1 MEVFLPERESVSML
15 INNTISKLTALIVD
29 DELFGRENLK
39 KIIETYCHEVE
50 VIGTADSAVS
60 AKKIV
65 QLQNPEVVFLDI
77 NMPVLDGFDFL
88 EEYNDKKFMVVFVSA
103 HEEYGI
109 KAVKAGADDYLLKP
123 INIKELK
130 QTIKKLLTIKDKKVT
145 VKTENPVEKIM
156 LPAAHGFDVLLID
169 NIIRIEAEGCY
180 TKVILK
186 ESKNVIV
193 SRTLKDFEDTVPKE
207 KFLRVHKSHLI
218 NLKHIKD
225 YSRLSGNYVTMTD
238 GSKVE
243 ISRRKVSVFIQKI
256 KTVLKTV

>member
-1 MEVFLPERESVSML
+1 M
-15 INNTISKLTALIVD
+15 LTAIIVD

-39 KIIETYCHEVE
+39 KIIETYCHEVS
-50 VIGTADSAVS
+50 VLGLASSVMD
-60 AKKIV
+60 AKKLV
-65 QLQNPEVVFLDI
+65 TLHKPDVVFLDI
-77 NMPVLDGFDFL
+77 NMPILDGFDFL
-88 EEYNDKKFMVVFVSA
+88 EDYNDRKFMVVFVSA
-103 HEEYGI
+103 YEEYGI
-109 KAVKAGADDYLLKP
+109 KAVKAGAEDYLLKP

-145 VKTENPVEKIM
+145 VKANDASDKIM
-156 LPAAHGFDVLLID
+156 LPDTHGFNVLLID
-169 NIIRIEAEGCY
+169 DIIRFEAEGCY
-180 TKVILK
+180 TKVVLK
-186 ESKNVIV
+186 EGKNVIV

-225 YSRLSGNYVTMTD
+225 YSRLSGNFVTMND

-243 ISRRKVSVFIQKI
+243 ISRRKVSQFIQKI